1 MATISLTCAI
11 FLASLILCF
20 PPSSAGVP
28 LEEFERAITVLRV
41 RGRALFANAIIT
53 SDLLFDLLSVES
65 LTLFVPTDSMLFDL
79 DMTHPSYF
87 YVSTLRLHSVPLR
100 LPFSDLRSLPNATSL
115 PTLLPSHHIR
125 LTRPSSSSSSN
136 DSILI
141 DGVPVLLPGLFYG
154 EHLAVHG
161 LAGIIS
167 LATPSSPELSVV
179 DLPPP
184 VVDSP
189 HPVVDSPAESPYY
202 SRFSPAPQPY
212 DYFLGLSPAES
223 PRVEDVSPS
232 PWGEE
237 MIAGDEGAPFDWWS
251 NRF

>member
-1 MATISLTCAI
+1 MATISLSCAV
-11 FLASLILCF
+11 FLAALILCF
-20 PPSSAGVP
+20 PRSSAGVP

-79 DMTHPSYF
+79 DMTHSSYF

-125 LTRPSSSSSSN
+125 LTTS
-136 DSILI
+136 DESIFL
-141 DGVPVLLPGLFYG
+141 DGVPVLLPDLFYG

-161 LAGIIS
+161 LAGLIS
-167 LATPSSPELSVV
+167 LATSSSPELSVH
-179 DLPPP
+179 LPPP
-184 VVDSP
+184 V
-189 HPVVDSPAESPYY
+189 VVDSPAESPYY

-212 DYFLGLSPAES
+212 DYFLGLSSAEAT
-223 PRVEDVSPS
+223 RVEDVSPS
-232 PWGEE
+232 PWRDG
-237 MIAGDEGAPFDWWS
+237 MIVGDEGGPLDWWS
-251 NRF
+251 NHF

>member
-1 MATISLTCAI
+1 MATISLAI
-11 FLASLILCF
+11 FLAALILF
-20 PPSSAGVP
+20 IPHSSAEIP

-79 DMTHPSYF
+79 DMTHSSYF

-100 LPFSDLRSLPNATSL
+100 LPFSDLRSLPNATAL

-125 LTRPSSSSSSN
+125 LSSSN
-136 DSILI
+136 ESIYL
-141 DGVPVLLPGLFYG
+141 DGVPILLPGLFYG

-161 LAGIIS
+161 LDGLLS
-167 LATPSSPELSVV
+167 LATTTSSSPPELSV

-184 VVDSP
+184 
-189 HPVVDSPAESPYY
+189 PVVDSPAESPYG
-202 SRFSPAPQPY
+202 SRFSPAPQSY
-212 DYFLGLSPAES
+212 DYLFSISPAES
-223 PRVEDVSPS
+223 PRVDEISPS
-232 PWGEE
+232 PWREE
-237 MIAGDEGAPFDWWS
+237 MIGEDEGGPFDWWS

>member
-1 MATISLTCAI
+1 MATTSLSCAI
-11 FLASLILCF
+11 FLAALILCF
-20 PPSSAGVP
+20 PHASAGVP

-79 DMTHPSYF
+79 DMTHSSYF
-87 YVSTLRLHSVPLR
+87 YVSTLRLHCVPLR

-125 LTRPSSSSSSN
+125 LTRPSSSSSN
-136 DSILI
+136 DSISL

-154 EHLAVHG
+154 EQLAVHG
-161 LAGIIS
+161 LAGLIS
-167 LATPSSPELSVV
+167 LTNLSSPELSV
-179 DLPPP
+179 DLPP
-184 VVDSP
+184 
-189 HPVVDSPAESPYY
+189 PVVDSPAESPYY

-212 DYFLGLSPAES
+212 DYFLGLSPAEA
-223 PRVEDVSPS
+223 PRVGEFSPS

-237 MIAGDEGAPFDWWS
+237 TIVGDEGDPFDWWR

>member
-1 MATISLTCAI
+1 MATITLSCAI
-11 FLASLILCF
+11 LLAALILCF
-20 PPSSAGVP
+20 PHSSAEVP

-79 DMTHPSYF
+79 DMTHSSYF
-87 YVSTLRLHSVPLR
+87 YVSTLRLHTVPLR

-115 PTLLPSHHIR
+115 PTLLPSHHLR
-125 LTRPSSSSSSN
+125 LTRPSSSNES
-136 DSILI
+136 LYL
-141 DGVPVLLPGLFYG
+141 DGVPILLPGLFYG

-161 LAGIIS
+161 LAGLLS
-167 LATPSSPELSVV
+167 LATSSSPELSVG
-179 DLPPP
+179 LPP

-189 HPVVDSPAESPYY
+189 EESPYEG

-212 DYFLGLSPAES
+212 DYFLGLAAAET
-223 PRVEDVSPS
+223 PRVEEVSPS
-232 PWGEE
+232 PWGEDL
-237 MIAGDEGAPFDWWS
+237 IVGDEGGPLDWWS
-251 NRF
+251 NYF

>member
-1 MATISLTCAI
+1 MATTSLSCAI
-11 FLASLILCF
+11 FLAALILCF
-20 PPSSAGVP
+20 PHASAGVP

-79 DMTHPSYF
+79 DMTHSSYF

-115 PTLLPSHHIR
+115 PTLLPSHHLR
-125 LTRPSSSSSSN
+125 LTKPSSSSSN
-136 DSILI
+136 DSISL

-154 EHLAVHG
+154 EQLAVHG
-161 LAGIIS
+161 LAGLIS
-167 LATPSSPELSVV
+167 LTPPSSPELSVH
-179 DLPPP
+179 LPL
-184 VVDSP
+184 
-189 HPVVDSPAESPYY
+189 PVVDSPAESPYY
-202 SRFSPAPQPY
+202 SRFSSAPQPY
-212 DYFLGLSPAES
+212 DYFLGLSPAEA
-223 PRVEDVSPS
+223 PRVGEFPPS

-237 MIAGDEGAPFDWWS
+237 TIVGDEGGPFDWWS
-251 NRF
+251 NHF

>member
-1 MATISLTCAI
+1 MATISLSCAI
-11 FLASLILCF
+11 FLSALILCF

-100 LPFSDLRSLPNATSL
+100 LPFSDLRSLPNATYL
-115 PTLLPSHHIR
+115 PTLLPSHHLR

-136 DSILI
+136 DSISL
-141 DGVPVLLPGLFYG
+141 DGVPILLPDLFYG
-154 EHLAVHG
+154 EQLAVHG
-161 LAGIIS
+161 LAGLIS
-167 LATPSSPELSVV
+167 LATSSSPELSV

-189 HPVVDSPAESPYY
+189 AESPYG
-202 SRFSPAPQPY
+202 SGFSPAPQPY
-212 DYFLGLSPAES
+212 DYFLGISPSEA
-223 PRVEDVSPS
+223 PRVEEVSPS
-232 PWGEE
+232 WGEE
-237 MIAGDEGAPFDWWS
+237 IIVGDEGGPLDWWS
-251 NRF
+251 NHF